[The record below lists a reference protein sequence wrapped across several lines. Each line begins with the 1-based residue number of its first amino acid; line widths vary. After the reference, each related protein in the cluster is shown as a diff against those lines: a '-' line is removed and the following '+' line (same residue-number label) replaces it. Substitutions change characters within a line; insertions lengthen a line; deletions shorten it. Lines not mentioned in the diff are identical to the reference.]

1 MTTVA
6 SPLPSQ
12 LELVHERAAA
22 LVARAQWSPERLR
35 AHRRERL
42 RALVAHA
49 VARSPYYR
57 ERLGADVARGDIVLE
72 ELPTLPKQTMMREF
86 DRIVTEPNLRR
97 AELEA
102 HLAGPHAGSPFHGR
116 YRVFATSGSSG
127 LRGIVV
133 HSEDEFTTWIAAH
146 LPFFA
151 RVGLGPSTRL
161 AAIGAPSPIHL
172 SKQLFAAFQQ
182 DRSGAPRLSALTP
195 MHETI
200 DVLRSFQPEAIIGY
214 ASVIAAIAR
223 EQVEGRVHV
232 GPRIVITG
240 AEVLTSEMEQRIV
253 EAWGIHPHQVYATT
267 EIPIIAAGAPEHREL
282 CALDDLAWVEVVDE
296 QNQPVPP
303 GTPGYKVLITNLV
316 NRAQPLIRYELTDSV
331 TLAESGRIASIDGRS
346 DDILRLQGK
355 DGGEVAVPPFLLGA
369 PFARLS
375 EVDSYQLTYDG
386 RTLGVRV
393 VLRPNAAPD
402 AVAHIRRSLLEALD
416 RAGAAPPLDVQAVA
430 SIEREGYA
438 AKLKLVKRLAAG
450 EHVDTQQ

>member
-22 LVARAQWSPERLR
+22 LVAHAQWSPGRLR

-116 YRVFATSGSSG
+116 YRVFPPRAPAACVGSSSTARTSSR
-127 LRGIVV
+127 RGSPPIFR
-133 HSEDEFTTWIAAH
+133 SSRASDWG
-146 LPFFA
+146 
-151 RVGLGPSTRL
+151 RSTRL

-172 SKQLFAAFQQ
+172 STQLFAAFQQ
-182 DRSGAPRLSALTP
+182 GRRGAPRLSALTP

-232 GPRIVITG
+232 APRIVITG
-240 AEVLTSEMEQRIV
+240 AEVLTSEMEHRIV
-253 EAWGIHPHQVYATT
+253 EAWGIHPLQVYATT

-282 CALDDLAWVEVVDE
+282 CVLDDLAWVEVVDE

-375 EVDSYQLTYDG
+375 EVDSYQLTHDG

-402 AVAHIRRSLLEALD
+402 TVAHIRRSLLEALD

-438 AKLKLVKRLAAG
+438 AKLKLVKRLTAG
-450 EHVDTQQ
+450 